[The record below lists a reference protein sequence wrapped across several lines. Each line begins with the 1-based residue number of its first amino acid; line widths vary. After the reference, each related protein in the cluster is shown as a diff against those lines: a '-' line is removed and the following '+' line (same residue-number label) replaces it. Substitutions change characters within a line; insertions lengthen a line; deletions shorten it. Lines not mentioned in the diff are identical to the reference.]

1 MTSAGT
7 PPIGRALLRFAGWGA
22 LWGLALGL
30 GLLAPGLLL
39 SHRLRPRTITEWLF
53 LDACLSLLFAVGGAV
68 IAIPSMLLVTDIAGW
83 FGRKFRDWS
92 WAVGLATGP
101 VLVLA
106 NAVLAELIRRYSSL
120 LQESVSGD
128 PPIATLTG
136 VAMLLGMVLCSWLAY
151 RTIVTMKVRPPITLL
166 TSGLLLVTGI
176 ELANLPTTV
185 PVAPPVV
192 EATSLSPVSGRQNP
206 NPAPLLMIGL
216 DGGNW
221 TAIDRVMGA
230 GKLPAFG
237 ALASRGLRGDMEAL
251 WPPFWSA
258 AAWGAILTGYDRQDS
273 GMYEDLS
280 IEAPGLPLFQAPLM
294 MHEWYYP
301 LLGVRRALVE
311 TGLIRLRVP
320 PREALAKP
328 PFWELL
334 ALSGHQT
341 AVIRLPYS
349 YPADRQGGAL
359 VISDW
364 VGSDWQ
370 VLGVNT
376 DDDRP
381 YVAPVNEA
389 EALLGAY
396 APLPDLD
403 RQIES
408 EFFPG
413 GMPVLSDAGRS
424 ALEEL
429 RRGFTLDV
437 QTFAAARHVVQAHP
451 GFNVALYLG
460 GWDTANHALWRYGLP
475 ERGGD
480 PRSRDEVA
488 ALGGVLDR
496 YLIFLDR
503 SIQQLL
509 AAFAAAPNVVIVSDH
524 GFAEGWHDKHAM
536 FLASGPGV
544 PFRDGVQTMS
554 YFDVV
559 PTLLDLQGLAA
570 PLSLAGRSVLV
581 K

>member
-68 IAIPSMLLVTDIAGW
+68 IAMPSMLLVTDIAGW

-101 VLVLA
+101 ILVLA

-128 PPIATLTG
+128 PPIATVTG

-151 RTIVTMKVRPPITLL
+151 RTIATLRVRPPIALL

-176 ELANLPTTV
+176 ELANLPSTV

-381 YVAPVNEA
+381 YVAPANEA

-396 APLPDLD
+396 APLSDLD
-403 RQIES
+403 RRIES

-437 QTFAAARHVVQAHP
+437 QTFAAARHVVHAHP

-503 SIQQLL
+503 NIQQLL

-544 PFRDGVQTMS
+544 PFYGGAQTLS

-570 PLSLAGRSVLV
+570 PPSLAGRSVLV